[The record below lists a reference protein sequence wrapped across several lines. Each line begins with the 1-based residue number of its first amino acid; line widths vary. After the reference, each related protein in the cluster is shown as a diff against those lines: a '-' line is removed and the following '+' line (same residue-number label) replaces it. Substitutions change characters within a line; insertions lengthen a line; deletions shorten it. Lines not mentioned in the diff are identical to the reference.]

1 MTAEEPVVAAT
12 PIVARRYFEAV
23 GEQRSRVAEA
33 PPICVYLEVTNRCNL
48 LCETCP
54 RTFEALEPPADM
66 SWPLFTSIVDQLPG
80 LARAVLHGVGE
91 PMLVKN
97 LPRMIR
103 YLKERGVYVLF
114 NTNGTLLAPRRR
126 RELIET
132 GLDELR
138 VSLDAAEAQSFLQVR
153 GKNFFDRIVRNVGEF
168 TALQRELGAST
179 PRVSLWLTGLKE
191 TVAQLPDFVRLAA
204 RVGVGEVYLQRLV
217 FDDLGRGLAREE
229 SSLFEKTRHEEDAAI
244 AAAQALG
251 RELGVTIDASGATE
265 PGISLKRSDDDMPW
279 SACRRPWSLMYFTAH
294 GRALPCCIA
303 PFSARGYETYTLGD
317 ATQETLREIWNGRA
331 YQDFRAALV
340 SDTPPQPCRNC
351 GLRWSL

>member
-1 MTAEEPVVAAT
+1 VPANP
-12 PIVARRYFEAV
+12 RRYFEAI
-23 GEQRSRVAEA
+23 GDGRSAIAEA
-33 PPICVYLEVTNRCNL
+33 PPVCVYLEVTNRCNL

-66 SWPLFTSIVDQLPG
+66 SWELFTSIVDQLPG

-91 PMLVKN
+91 PMLVRN

-103 YLKERGVYVLF
+103 YLKERDVYVLF
-114 NTNGTLLAPRRR
+114 NTNGTLLAPRKR
-126 RELIET
+126 REIIET

-138 VSLDAAEAQSFLQVR
+138 VSLDAAEATSFLKVR

-168 TALQRELGAST
+168 VALQTELDAKT

-204 RVGVGEVYLQRLV
+204 RIGVKEVYLQRLV
-217 FDDLGRGLAREE
+217 FDDLGRGLAREA
-229 SSLFEKTRHEEDAAI
+229 SSLFEKSRREEDDAI
-244 AAAQALG
+244 AAAEALG
-251 RELGVTIDASGATE
+251 HSLGVTIDASGATE
-265 PGISLKRSDDDMPW
+265 PGLSLQRGQDRAPW

-317 ATQETLREIWNGRA
+317 ATQQSLRDIWNGAA
-331 YQDFRAALV
+331 YRDFRTALLGDV
-340 SDTPPQPCRNC
+340 PPKPCQGC